1 MIDPEKGVYRGF
13 TNIVTAVPH
22 SIAYS
27 SFSYLFDI
35 PGVIFNRRRTLD
47 YDTLDSFTT
56 DQMSCCF
63 VQYIFQ
69 TSDDPDDEEFSLVC
83 DCQEGVQGRMFVHK
97 IAIYFKKGKMVTI
110 LKLSV
115 PGAGKNQPK
124 ITLFSQSYKIINY
137 KNDNHKQKKFGKLVL
152 NWTIRH
158 RSRIRTKF

>member
-1 MIDPEKGVYRGF
+1 MQLRRQNFPIHTFSSKKCDLLFRTF
-13 TNIVTAVPH
+13 FNI
-22 SIAYS
+22 
-27 SFSYLFDI
+27 L
-35 PGVIFNRRRTLD
+35 GVIFNRRRTLD

-69 TSDDPDDEEFSLVC
+69 TSDDPDDEEVSLVC